1 MIIQTNTTKTK
12 KRVEVEDGDDDDK
25 VVKDGQ
31 SVRVSMVMM
40 DSFDSIQRA
49 VFAAHQVKR
58 NEAFDAKMRNSPGFV
73 EVTDEER
80 AATAKVLADRDARLS
95 NAWKHPNPTVDA
107 APPAKTDATQAN
119 DAESAYEARRHRLEN
134 AWRGGR

>member
-25 VVKDGQ
+25 ILKDGQ
-31 SVRVSMVMM
+31 SMRVSMVMM
-40 DSFDSIQRA
+40 DSLQRA
-49 VFAAHQVKR
+49 VIAADQIKR
-58 NEAFDAKMRNSPGFV
+58 VEAFDAKMRNSPGFA

-119 DAESAYEARRHRLEN
+119 DAEAAYEARRHRLEN